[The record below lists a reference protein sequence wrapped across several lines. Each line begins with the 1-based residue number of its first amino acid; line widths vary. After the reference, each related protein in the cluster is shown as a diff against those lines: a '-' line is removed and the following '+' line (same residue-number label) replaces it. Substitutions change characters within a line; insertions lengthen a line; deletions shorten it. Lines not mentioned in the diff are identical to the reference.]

1 MSRIAVRLITGLG
14 RKPQLAILGTVLL
27 LLAALPAAADWVT
40 ISTTDGSIA
49 DWPAQPLYTTDCS
62 DTNVVDHMEIRNAWI
77 VNNGTDIAFRIETCT
92 TTTSYQ
98 NIRMVA
104 GLDCN
109 HDNDF
114 NDGGLDG
121 DRKIV
126 QIIPYAQIQDQVL
139 VYDGANADTGAQVP
153 PGYSE
158 RVGANF
164 EWRLPLSFLQPA
176 CRGSFDR
183 GDPANWLGVGLATV
197 QLSFGLPTIVN
208 QTPPYQWYIPLDYG
222 DAIHVD
228 PTDCTGYPT
237 RLNCNAARH
246 GLDSTLLLGALADP
260 DPGNLQDADATADD
274 LNNKADEDGVAPSTG
289 VNWTAGGSG
298 SLDITASDN
307 GYVNCWVDWALNG
320 NWADAGEYVINDTA
334 VMTGTN
340 TLTFPVPAVTFP
352 NNFTARCRIAPAA
365 GQANSVTGAVEFGEV
380 EDYVWAF
387 GAAGNRPAPL
397 TLDISLPFTDTVQ
410 LNWAPTPSNESYLIL
425 RSTLPYFQPGD
436 VTPVTDPDNA
446 APYDDPGV
454 AGDPLAP
461 ATLFYAAQGQVT
473 SSTPALVS
481 GLSNRVGLIE
491 FSLVPGTVP

>member
-1 MSRIAVRLITGLG
+1 MLKIAKRLMRGFG

-27 LLAALPAAADWVT
+27 LLTALPAVADWVT
-40 ISTTDGSIA
+40 ISTTDA
-49 DWPAQPLYTTDCS
+49 QVDPNWPAPLYTTDC
-62 DTNVVDHMEIRNAWI
+62 TNANIVDHMEIRNAWI
-77 VNNGTDIAFRIETCT
+77 VNNGTNIAFRIETCN

-109 HDNDF
+109 HDGDF
-114 NDGGLDG
+114 VDADPNG
-121 DRKIV
+121 DRRIV
-126 QIIPYAQIQDQVL
+126 QIIPYSSIQDEVE
-139 VYDGANADTGAQVP
+139 VYDGGTYLIYELADH
-153 PGYSE
+153 SE
-158 RVGANF
+158 RIGANF
-164 EWRLPLSFLQPA
+164 EWQLPLSYLEPA

-183 GDPANWLGVGLATV
+183 DDPVQWLGVGLATV
-197 QLSFGLPTIVN
+197 QMGFPSPTIVD
-208 QTPPYQWYIPLDYG
+208 QTPYQQWYIPLDYG
-222 DAIHVD
+222 DAIHVN

-274 LNNKADEDGVAPSTG
+274 LNNEADEDGVMPTLG
-289 VNWTAGGSG
+289 VDWAAGGSG

-320 NWADAGEYVINDTA
+320 NWADAGEHIINDTA
-334 VMTGTN
+334 VVTGTN
-340 TLTFPVPAVTFP
+340 TLTFTMPAVTFP
-352 NNFTARCRIAPAA
+352 NNFTARCRLAPAA

-387 GAAGNRPAPL
+387 GATGNRPAPL

-491 FSLVPGTVP
+491 FSLVPGTLP

>member
-1 MSRIAVRLITGLG
+1 MSRIAKRFLTGLG
-14 RKPQLAILGTVLL
+14 RKPQLAMLGTVLL

-40 ISTTDGSIA
+40 ISTTDGQVDP
-49 DWPAQPLYTTDCS
+49 DWPAPLYTTDCS
-62 DTNVVDHMEIRNAWI
+62 NANIVDHMEIRNAWI
-77 VNNGTDIAFRIETCT
+77 VNDGTEIAFRIETCN

-109 HDNDF
+109 HDGDF
-114 NDGGLDG
+114 VDVDPGG
-121 DRKIV
+121 DRRIV
-126 QIIPYAQIQDQVL
+126 QIIPYGSIEDEVE
-139 VYDGANADTGAQVP
+139 VYDGGTYLIYELADH
-153 PGYSE
+153 SE

-164 EWRLPLSFLQPA
+164 EWRLPLSYLEPT

-183 GDPANWLGVGLATV
+183 DDPVQWLGVGLATV
-197 QLSFGLPTIVN
+197 QMGFPSPTIVD
-208 QTPPYQWYIPLDYG
+208 QTPYHQWYIPLDYG
-222 DAIHVD
+222 DAIHVN

-246 GLDSTLLLGALADP
+246 GLDSTLLLGSLADP

-274 LNNKADEDGVAPSTG
+274 LNNEADEDGVMPTLGS
-289 VNWTAGGSG
+289 NWTANGTG

-320 NWADAGEYVINDTA
+320 NWADAGEHVINDTA
-334 VMTGTN
+334 VVTGTN
-340 TLTFPVPAVTFP
+340 TLTFAVPTVTFP

-387 GAAGNRPAPL
+387 GATGNRPAPL
-397 TLDISLPFTDTVQ
+397 TLDISLPVTDTVQ
-410 LNWAPTPSNESYLIL
+410 LDWAPTPSNESYLIL

-436 VTPVTDPDNA
+436 VTPVSDPDNA
-446 APYDDPGV
+446 APYSDPGV
-454 AGDPLAP
+454 AGNPLAP

-473 SSTPALVS
+473 SSTPVLVS
-481 GLSNRVGLIE
+481 GLSNRVGLFE
-491 FSLVPGTVP
+491 FSLVPGALP

>member
-1 MSRIAVRLITGLG
+1 MSRIAIRLRAGFSRNL
-14 RKPQLAILGTVLL
+14 QLAILGTALL

-49 DWPAQPLYTTDCS
+49 DWSAQPLYTTDCS
-62 DTNVVDHMEIRNAWI
+62 NANIVDHMEIRNAWI
-77 VNNGTDIAFRIETCT
+77 VNDGTEIAFRIETCAT
-92 TTTSYQ
+92 AASYQ

-109 HDNDF
+109 HDGDF
-114 NDGGLDG
+114 VDTDPGG
-121 DRKIV
+121 DRRIV
-126 QIIPYAQIQDQVL
+126 QIIPYSSIQDEVE
-139 VYDGANADTGAQVP
+139 VYDGGTYLIYELAGH
-153 PGYSE
+153 SE
-158 RVGANF
+158 RIGANF
-164 EWRLPLSFLQPA
+164 EWRLPLSYLEPT

-183 GDPANWLGVGLATV
+183 DDPAQWLGVGLATV
-197 QLSFGLPTIVN
+197 QMGFPSPTIVD
-208 QTPPYQWYIPLDYG
+208 QTPYQHWYIPLDYG
-222 DAIHVD
+222 DAIHVN

-246 GLDSTLLLGALADP
+246 GLDSTLILGTRVDP

-274 LNNKADEDGVAPSTG
+274 LNNEADEDGVVPSTG

-320 NWADAGEYVINDTA
+320 NWADAGEHVINDTA
-334 VMTGTN
+334 VVTGTN
-340 TLTFPVPAVTFP
+340 TLTFPVPGVTFP
-352 NNFTARCRIAPAA
+352 NNLTARCRLAPAA

-387 GAAGNRPAPL
+387 GAAGNRPMPL

-410 LNWAPTPSNESYLIL
+410 LNWAPAPSNESYLIL
-425 RSTLPYFQPGD
+425 RSTRPYFQPDDGD
-436 VTPVTDPDNA
+436 VTTVTDPDNA
-446 APYDDPGV
+446 TPYDDPGV

-473 SSTPALVS
+473 TSTPVLVS

-491 FSLVPGTVP
+491 FSLVPGALP